1 MSETSKYQ
9 NQFNFNQE
17 VGNVNTGDI
26 TIKRNQIGIQHNE
39 ASERTLAESAKEIKN
54 LLAQLQT
61 TYPPKTNEE
70 KQVLVTKFNEEI
82 ETNSRVRKILL
93 AGGIELIKMICPP
106 LGIPIEMG
114 KQWLETAKR
123 DLGK

>member
-1 MSETSKYQ
+1 MSDKSQGSKYS
-9 NQFNFNQE
+9 FE
-17 VGNVNTGDI
+17 KPETV
-26 TIKRNQIGIQHNE
+26 QIIETNDGFVFGKYVSQQTQ
-39 ASERTLAESAKEIKN
+39 TLAEAAKEIKD

>member
-17 VGNVNTGDI
+17 VGNINTGD
-26 TIKRNQIGIQHNE
+26 TIIKGDQIGIQNNK
-39 ASERTLAESAKEIKN
+39 ASEKTLAESAKEIQD

-61 TYPPKTNEE
+61 TYPTKTNEE
-70 KQVLVTKFNEEI
+70 KQVFVTKFNEEI
-82 ETNSRVRKILL
+82 KTNSRVRKILL
-93 AGGIELIKMICPP
+93 AGGIELIKLLCPP
-106 LGIPIEMG
+106 VGIPIEMG